1 MKRVRIFIWGDVQ
14 GKYFRA
20 AIQEKAVMMDITGYV
35 RNKDDGSV
43 MAVLEGDEADI
54 DDVIDFCKEGP
65 RGAAVDDVD
74 VVDENYEGD
83 YEDFEIR
90 L

>member
-1 MKRVRIFIWGDVQ
+1 MKRVRVFIWGNVQ
-14 GKYFRA
+14 GKNFRNS
-20 AIQEKAVMMDITGYV
+20 IKEKAVMMDITGYV

-43 MAVLEGDEADI
+43 MAVFEGDEDDI
-54 DDVIDFCKEGP
+54 DEVIDFCREGP

-74 VVDENYEGD
+74 VIDENYEGD